1 MFHKILVAIDNS
13 EIGTHVFEKALSLGK
28 ALNATLMLLHVLSP
42 EAEDSP
48 GVPGSPF
55 LDYYPW
61 TLEDVNVHYRKQWD
75 EFESECLVL
84 LRSRTEEAKMA
95 GVSAQFAQ
103 IPGGSPGEAICTFA
117 LNWDADLIVIGHRG
131 LSGLSELLLGS
142 ISNYVVHHALCSVLT
157 VRFPVEKIDKIPQP
171 R

>member
-1 MFHKILVAIDNS
+1 MFQKILVAMDNS
-13 EIGTHVFEKALSLGK
+13 EMGTHVFEKALSVGES
-28 ALNATLMLLHVLSP
+28 LNASLMLLHVLSP

-48 GVPGSPF
+48 GFPGSPM

-61 TLEDVNVHYRKQWD
+61 TLEDVNVHYRQQWD
-75 EFESECLVL
+75 EFESECLEL
-84 LRSRTEEAKMA
+84 LRSRTEKAHGA
-95 GVSAQFAQ
+95 GVNARFAQ
-103 IPGGSPGEAICTFA
+103 IPGSPGEAICTFA

-131 LSGLSELLLGS
+131 LSGLSELILGS

-157 VRFPVEKIDKIPQP
+157 VRFPVEKLDKIPQP